1 MKKTF
6 ILLFIT
12 VFAVI
17 SFISCSS
24 VLQNRITFHND
35 ASNSISVNF
44 RGEKYDIAP
53 GQKVNL
59 VIHHEG
65 TYSYATAYELPAGTT
80 SSTAEGD
87 VSGDILVKAGSK
99 VLVYYVSS
107 FIEGVYT
114 ISAIK
119 TTSDDLTVEED
130 PNPIGP

>member
-65 TYSYATAYELPAGTT
+65 TFSYATAYELPAG
-80 SSTAEGD
+80 
-87 VSGDILVKAGSK
+87 
-99 VLVYYVSS
+99 VSS